1 MFQFLCKTPIKIL
14 LNILINASYI
24 FLTNISPERNINV
37 AVIIFLQ
44 NLHEKKNLNCLY
56 CIAFMT
62 LRFVI
67 SVPKLLEKM

>member
-1 MFQFLCKTPIKIL
+1 MLGIF
-14 LNILINASYI
+14 

-44 NLHEKKNLNCLY
+44 KRTPKCLY
-56 CIAFMT
+56 CIAFMIF
-62 LRFVI
+62 RFVI